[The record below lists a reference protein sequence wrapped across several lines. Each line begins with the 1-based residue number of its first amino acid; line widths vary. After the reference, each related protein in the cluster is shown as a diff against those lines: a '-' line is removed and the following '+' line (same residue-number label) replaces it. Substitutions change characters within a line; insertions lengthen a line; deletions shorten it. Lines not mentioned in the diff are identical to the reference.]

1 LHARVI
7 EHLIFPL
14 FAAWIVG
21 ATWVSLDAGLPSVIV
36 TMIVIVP
43 TAIAAFAIERLWP
56 ARPEFV
62 PLDQPARIELAHFLL
77 NNHFGYLL
85 AIVAWM
91 GLDAIL
97 TTPVVWPFDWP
108 LPLQV
113 CLALCLAEGVSYW
126 QHRAF
131 HHVPWLWRF
140 HALHHRGER
149 LNLARAGRFHFVD
162 IGAAA
167 FTAYVPLALLHA
179 PEPII
184 GWTTSVIG
192 ALGIP
197 EHANIRM
204 RTPAWLER
212 WICTPSVHRVHH
224 SRDARHA
231 DSNYGTSV
239 MIWDRLLGTYV
250 APRGEPTAIGVE
262 GEPLTGGFFAQVFK
276 PFRSKS

>member
-43 TAIAAFAIERLWP
+43 TAIAAFVIERLWP

-62 PLDQPARIELAHFLL
+62 PLDQSAVVELAHFLV

-97 TTPVVWPFDWP
+97 ATPVVWPVDWP
-108 LPLQV
+108 IALQV
-113 CLALCLAEGVSYW
+113 VLALCLAEGVSYW

-131 HHVPWLWRF
+131 HRVPWLWRF

-162 IGAAA
+162 IGFAA

-224 SRDARHA
+224 SRDVHESDA
-231 DSNYGTSV
+231 NFGTSV

-250 APRGEPTAIGVE
+250 APRGEPTAVGVE
-262 GEPLTGGFFAQVFK
+262 GEPLTGGFFAQVFA
-276 PFRSKS
+276 PFRSQR